1 MRVDAKGPLGALV
14 SQGIVAGSS
23 LILQLVVLRELG
35 VRGLGTFSL
44 LFGILVMLNSIQTG
58 WIGDSLTVLNRFEPS
73 IRRAL
78 LRSQIG
84 AVVVVAA
91 VATPLAFLAT
101 GRSTTT
107 AILFGAACIAWIV
120 EETMRRLFIARSEF
134 WKLVAADTMFVIG
147 SFGLLGITEVS
158 SRSISMD
165 TLMLALLS
173 GAVLAT
179 LFSVVLLPRSE
190 FDVGAPAIPDM
201 ATLSSFAVWRAAQV
215 GLRPAGMAIVRAVV
229 IVVASE
235 EALGELE
242 AARLLLAPVL
252 TAVNGVG
259 VYLLPT
265 YSRQASRGERL
276 KPTVASAITLLA
288 TGAFAWGAIALAL
301 RAPLSELMSKDPA
314 TLSGA
319 ALISW
324 TILAAAIG
332 ASVVATN
339 AAVAQT
345 RSKSAFVM
353 RLVDT
358 VVGTALAIVIT
369 ALGFLNAVPLGL
381 ACGAVLGSLLLI
393 RQKEFA
399 N

>member
-23 LILQLVVLRELG
+23 LVLQLVVLRELG

-101 GRSTTT
+101 GRSSAT
-107 AILFGAACIAWIV
+107 AILFGVACIAWIV

-147 SFGLLGITEVS
+147 SFGLLGITAAS

-179 LFSVVLLPRSE
+179 LFSIVLLPRSE
-190 FDVGAPAIPDM
+190 FAAGASANPDM
-201 ATLSSFAVWRAAQV
+201 ATLSSFAFWRAAQV

-235 EALGELE
+235 AALGELE
-242 AARLLLAPVL
+242 AARLLLAPVF

-265 YSRQASRGERL
+265 YSRQASRGAKL
-276 KPTVASAITLLA
+276 TPAVTSAIALLT
-288 TGAFAWGAIALAL
+288 TGAFTWGAIALAL
-301 RAPLSELMSKDPA
+301 RAPLSELMSRDPA
-314 TLSGA
+314 ILSGA

-339 AAVAQT
+339 AAVAQS

-358 VVGTALAIVIT
+358 VVGTVLAIVIT

-381 ACGAVLGSLLLI
+381 ACGALLGSLLLI